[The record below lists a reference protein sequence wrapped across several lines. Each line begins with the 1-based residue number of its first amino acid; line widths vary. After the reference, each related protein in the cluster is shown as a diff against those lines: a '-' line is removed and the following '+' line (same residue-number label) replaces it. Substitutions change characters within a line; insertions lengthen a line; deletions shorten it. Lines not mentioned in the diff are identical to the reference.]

1 MGDEILTDGFSSDG
15 ADLDDDG
22 GSYLIDIT
30 DEKDKTVRNLS
41 TYI

>member
-1 MGDEILTDGFSSDG
+1 M
-15 ADLDDDG
+15 DDDA

-41 TYI
+41 RFSVSDLSESII